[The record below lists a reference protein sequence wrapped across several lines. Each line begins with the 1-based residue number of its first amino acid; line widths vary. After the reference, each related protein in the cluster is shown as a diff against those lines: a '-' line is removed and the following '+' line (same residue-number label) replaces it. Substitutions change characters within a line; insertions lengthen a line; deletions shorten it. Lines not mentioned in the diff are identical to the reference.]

1 MPGKIVTG
9 GLQNGGKVTETIMK
23 VNLAEKFS
31 LFQETWSPRIIAEL
45 NDSYVKLV
53 RLHGE
58 FVWHH
63 HDEEDELFL
72 VVQGELT
79 IQLREGDLH
88 LMPGELVVIPKG
100 IEHKPVASGEVQVLL
115 LEPKSTRNTG
125 NVQNEHTVNAQWI

>member
-1 MPGKIVTG
+1 M
-9 GLQNGGKVTETIMK
+9 TETINK

-31 LFQETWSPRIIAEL
+31 LFQDAWSPRIIAEL

-58 FVWHH
+58 FVWHQ

-72 VVQGELT
+72 AVQGELT
-79 IQLREGDLH
+79 IQLRDKDLH
-88 LMPGELVVIPKG
+88 LSPGELVVIPKG
-100 IEHKPVASGEVQVLL
+100 IEHKPVASGDVQVLL

-125 NVQNEHTVNAQWI
+125 NVQNDRTVDAHWI

>member
-1 MPGKIVTG
+1 M
-9 GLQNGGKVTETIMK
+9 TETINK

-31 LFQETWSPRIIAEL
+31 LFQDAWSPRIIAEL

-58 FVWHH
+58 FVWHQ

-72 VVQGELT
+72 AVQGELT
-79 IQLREGDLH
+79 IQLRDKDLH
-88 LMPGELVVIPKG
+88 LSPGELVVIPKG
-100 IEHKPVASGEVQVLL
+100 IEHKPVARGDVQVLL

-125 NVQNEHTVNAQWI
+125 NVQNGRTVDAHWI

>member
-1 MPGKIVTG
+1 M
-9 GLQNGGKVTETIMK
+9 TETINK

-31 LFQETWSPRIIAEL
+31 LFQDAWSPRIIAEL

-58 FVWHH
+58 FVWHQ

-72 VVQGELT
+72 AVQGELT
-79 IQLREGDLH
+79 IQLRDKDLH
-88 LMPGELVVIPKG
+88 LSPGELVVIPKG
-100 IEHKPVASGEVQVLL
+100 IEHKPVARGDVQVLL

-125 NVQNEHTVNAQWI
+125 NVQNDRTVDAHWI

>member
-1 MPGKIVTG
+1 M
-9 GLQNGGKVTETIMK
+9 TETINK

-31 LFQETWSPRIIAEL
+31 LFQDAWSPRIIAEL

-58 FVWHH
+58 FVWHQ

-72 VVQGELT
+72 AVQGELT
-79 IQLREGDLH
+79 IQLRDKDLH
-88 LMPGELVVIPKG
+88 LSPGELVVIPKG
-100 IEHKPVASGEVQVLL
+100 IEHKPVANGDVQVLL

-125 NVQNEHTVNAQWI
+125 NVQNDRTVDAQWI